1 MAKNYSKPLRAYV
14 YALLDGNITDDAS
27 ANVPVANYAYSGLA
41 YPHVLINT
49 QSFAADGTKDLHGG
63 NYSLSIEVVTRF
75 DINEG
80 GQDLLDEI
88 SSNVLGL
95 LPVRKLIPTLLDATG
110 QLVVFKHTNDI
121 DFNEEDEGFR
131 YFWRR
136 MTFECYII
144 ES

>member
-14 YALLDGNITDDAS
+14 YGLLNGNVTDDAS
-27 ANVPVANYAYSGLA
+27 ANVPVANFAYNGLG
-41 YPHVLINT
+41 YPHVLIST
-49 QSFAADGTKDLHGG
+49 QSFVEDGTKDLHGG
-63 NYSLSIEVVTRF
+63 NYSIAIEVVTRF

-88 SSNVLGL
+88 SSNLLEL
-95 LPVRKLIPTLLDATG
+95 LPTRKATPTILDTTG
-110 QLVVFKHTNDI
+110 QLINFKHTNDNT
-121 DFNEEDEGFR
+121 FNEYDERFR